1 MISRFTYP
9 ILVLILSSILTIGCD
24 QNRVFDSYYKPGREG
39 WPVDSLVTFSFGV
52 ENTTRNHDLYL
63 NIRNDKDYEF
73 SNLWLF
79 IKIIPPRGEVM
90 TDTLQMVLADP
101 SGRWLGKGF
110 TGIYHSSIP
119 YRTNVFFPVPGK
131 YIVEIRHG
139 MRPQVLR
146 GLTHVGLRIEKT
158 R

>member
-1 MISRFTYP
+1 MIFRNIYLF
-9 ILVLILSSILTIGCD
+9 LIFLSILTIGGCD
-24 QNRVFDSYYKPGREG
+24 QRRVYDTYYSPGKDG
-39 WPVDSLVTFSFGV
+39 WPIDSVVSFSFGI
-52 ENTTRNHDLYL
+52 ENTTRNHDIIL
-63 NIRNDKDYEF
+63 NVRNDKDYEF

-119 YRTNVFFPVPGK
+119 YRKNVFFPVPGR
-131 YIVEIRHG
+131 YMVEIRHG
-139 MRPQVLR
+139 MRPQVLK
-146 GLTHVGLRIEKT
+146 GLTHVGLRIEEV